1 MVAGDQFMP
10 EMRLKQP
17 GFTCCA
23 CGSFILKKIRTRK
36 FKETGD
42 SRYIYQSKQNKAC
55 FQHERFEDLPR
66 TIASDKV
73 LRNEAFNIA
82 NNPKYDG
89 YQCGVVSMAYNLF

>member
-1 MVAGDQFMP
+1 MLAGNQFMP
-10 EMRLKQP
+10 EVRLKQP
-17 GFTCCA
+17 GFTYCA
-23 CGSFILKKIRTRK
+23 SGSFIKNKATTQN

-42 SRYIYQSKQNKAC
+42 SRYIYQSEQNKAC

-89 YQCGVVSMAYNLF
+89 YQCGVASVAYNLF